1 MTKFHLS
8 AQSAQIYL
16 FLFLFAVA
24 AGTLLGGPVGDK
36 IGRKRV
42 IWASILGA
50 APFTLTLP
58 YVSLA
63 WTAVLTFIIGLI
75 IASAFSAILVFVQEL
90 VPDKVGTVSGLF
102 LGFAFGMAGIGA
114 AVLGKVADAY
124 GIEYLYRICA
134 FLPLLGLFAAF
145 LPEIPKR
152 STL

>member
-1 MTKFHLS
+1 MSKFHLS

-58 YVSLA
+58 HVNLA

-75 IASAFSAILVFVQEL
+75 IASAFSAILVYAQEL
-90 VPDKVGTVSGLF
+90 VPGKVGTVSGMF
-102 LGFAFGMAGIGA
+102 FGFAFGMAGIGA
-114 AVLGKVADAY
+114 AVLGKIADAY
-124 GIEYLYRICA
+124 GIEYLYQLCA

-145 LPEIPKR
+145 LPDIR
-152 STL
+152 R